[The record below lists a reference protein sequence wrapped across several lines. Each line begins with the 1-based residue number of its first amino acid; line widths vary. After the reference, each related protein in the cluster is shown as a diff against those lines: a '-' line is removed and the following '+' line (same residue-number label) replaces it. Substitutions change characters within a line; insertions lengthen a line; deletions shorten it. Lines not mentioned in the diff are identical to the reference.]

1 MISSQRIFVLFIL
14 IFFSCRETLTAK
26 IDSKIPKIVFS
37 EITIAKHLFNEEN
50 YQSLYFSCLI
60 PKKIFHKELEKF
72 YLELGNIEKEKKILS
87 INIQSKGES
96 LLLKTSVIKK
106 NRSTRIYVTDL
117 QSLSNERS
125 IRNLLVSFQKIL
137 QRKFLNDYIK
147 EIESNIKKIDKQQN
161 KIIRNNPKNLEMNLS
176 FFYKIFQKKEA
187 KKIALKAALEKLYKE
202 LEETKKAYNSIK

>member
-1 MISSQRIFVLFIL
+1 M
-14 IFFSCRETLTAK
+14 
-26 IDSKIPKIVFS
+26 
-37 EITIAKHLFNEEN
+37 
-50 YQSLYFSCLI
+50 
-60 PKKIFHKELEKF
+60 
-72 YLELGNIEKEKKILS
+72 
-87 INIQSKGES
+87 
-96 LLLKTSVIKK
+96 
-106 NRSTRIYVTDL
+106 TDL

-187 KKIALKAALEKLYKE
+187 KKIALKAALEKLYEE

>member
-14 IFFSCRETLTAK
+14 IFFSCREPLTAK
-26 IDSKIPKIVFS
+26 INSKIPKIVFS
-37 EITIAKHLFNEEN
+37 EITITKHLFNEED
-50 YQSLYFSCLI
+50 YQSLYFSCLM
-60 PKKIFHKELEKF
+60 PKKILIKELEKF
-72 YLELGNIEKEKKILS
+72 YLELGSIEKEKKILS

-106 NRSTRIYVTDL
+106 NRSTRIYVTDG

-147 EIESNIKKIDKQQN
+147 EIERNIKRIDKQQN
-161 KIIRNNPKNLEMNLS
+161 KIIRNNPNNL
-176 FFYKIFQKKEA
+176 
-187 KKIALKAALEKLYKE
+187 
-202 LEETKKAYNSIK
+202 

>member
-1 MISSQRIFVLFIL
+1 M
-14 IFFSCRETLTAK
+14 K
-26 IDSKIPKIVFS
+26 
-37 EITIAKHLFNEEN
+37 
-50 YQSLYFSCLI
+50 
-60 PKKIFHKELEKF
+60 LEKF
-72 YLELGNIEKEKKILS
+72 YLELGSIEKEKKILS

-106 NRSTRIYVTDL
+106 NRSTRIYVTDG

-147 EIESNIKKIDKQQN
+147 EIERNIKRIDKQQN
-161 KIIRNNPKNLEMNLS
+161 KIIRNNPNNLEMNLS

-187 KKIALKAALEKLYKE
+187 KKIALKAALEKLYEE

>member
-60 PKKIFHKELEKF
+60 PKKILLKEVEKF
-72 YLELGNIEKEKKILS
+72 YLDLGNIEKEKKILS

-106 NRSTRIYVTDL
+106 DKRTHIYVTDL
-117 QSLSNERS
+117 QSLSNEKS

-147 EIESNIKKIDKQQN
+147 EIESNIKKIDKKQN
-161 KIIRNNPKNLEMNLS
+161 KIIRNNPNNLEINLS

-187 KKIALKAALEKLYKE
+187 KKIGLKAALEKLYEE